1 MLQGDSFKEVFC
13 KIQQE
18 LKVKVP
24 DLALP
29 FKGGAVGFI
38 SYDAVSQIEKVNVHA
53 QNDLNMPTFHF
64 IYCQTML
71 AYNHQT
77 KELMVIHYI
86 QLNEQDKEQQKK
98 EKYR

>member
-1 MLQGDSFKEVFC
+1 MVQLFFYWLESVFVCRRRERNLSSKNKQLQPVLQGDSFKEVFC

-38 SYDAVSQIEKVNVHA
+38 SYDAVSQIEK
-53 QNDLNMPTFHF
+53 
-64 IYCQTML
+64 
-71 AYNHQT
+71 
-77 KELMVIHYI
+77 
-86 QLNEQDKEQQKK
+86 
-98 EKYR
+98 